1 MASRNTG
8 GSLKLQG
15 WRGGEHETN
24 ARKKNETTYVSQHED
39 HFVDSR
45 PVAILEQTVL
55 VRNTWLHK
63 LFPLL
68 AELRELGVT
77 KWISILLEPNGH

>member
-8 GSLKLQG
+8 GSLELHG
-15 WRGGEHETN
+15 WRGGRTRN
-24 ARKKNETTYVSQHED
+24 KCKKKNKTTYVSQHED

-45 PVAILEQTVL
+45 HVAILEQTVL